1 VAALSRNLA
10 EPGRFKALKEQ
21 AKDSHAESGRRL
33 SQIRQRALVIMGTA
47 DPDFPDPEV
56 EAEELAGLLRGEVLL
71 VEGSGHYPQA
81 DNPEKIAPT
90 IVDFVR
96 RTELGSSGGF

>member
-1 VAALSRNLA
+1 
-10 EPGRFKALKEQ
+10 
-21 AKDSHAESGRRL
+21 
-33 SQIRQRALVIMGTA
+33 MGTA

-96 RTELGSSGGF
+96 RTELGSSGGSRFS